1 MRAVVCERL
10 GDPSVLRV
18 EERPIPE
25 AGPADLVIRVG
36 AASVNFPDVLMVAGG
51 YQHKPELPFV
61 PGMEG
66 AGTVHAVG
74 AEVTGWTTGDR
85 VIFGVRPGAF
95 AEYVRLS
102 AKSQLLR
109 LPADWSFAE
118 GAGFRVAAQT
128 AFHSL
133 VHRAQLKKGEV
144 LLVHGASGG
153 VGLAA
158 VQLGKHLGATVI
170 ATGSDD
176 QRLAVVRA
184 NGADHVVNYRT
195 GDFVAAAKSLT
206 EGRGVDVV
214 YDPVGG
220 EVLEKS
226 VRAAAYGARLLVV
239 GFTSG
244 GPSKLMSNHILIKG
258 LTVLGVRA
266 GETILR
272 HSPELGRD
280 YVEEL
285 PRLAGLG
292 VMRPH
297 ISHRFPMERA
307 ADAFRAL
314 IDRKVVGKV
323 AIEME
328 PAG

>member
-1 MRAVVCERL
+1 MRALVCNEL
-10 GDPSVLRV
+10 GDPSMLRI
-18 EERPIPE
+18 EDRPIPRPRGKE
-25 AGPADLVIRVG
+25 VVVQVG
-36 AASVNFPDVLMVAGG
+36 AAAVNFPDVLMVAGG
-51 YQHKPELPFV
+51 YQHKPALPFI

-66 AGTVHAVG
+66 AGRILGVG
-74 AEVTGWTTGDR
+74 KDVADWRKGDC

-95 AEYVRLS
+95 AEYVRVPDDDR
-102 AKSQLLR
+102 QLMA
-109 LPADWSFAE
+109 LPEGWSWAE

-128 AFHSL
+128 AYHSL
-133 VHRAQLKKGEV
+133 VHRAAVKQGDV

-158 VQLGKHLGATVI
+158 VQLGKHLGAIVI

-176 QRLAVVRA
+176 ARLAVVKQA
-184 NGADHVVNYRT
+184 GADHLINYQKQ
-195 GDFVAAAKSLT
+195 DFVAVVKELT
-206 EGRGVDVV
+206 GGKGCDVI

-226 VRAAAYGARLLVV
+226 MRVAAYGARLLVV

-244 GPSKLMSNHILIKG
+244 APSKLMSNHVLIKG
-258 LTVLGVRA
+258 LSILGVRA
-266 GETILR
+266 GETPTRIAP
-272 HSPELGRD
+272 HMGRD
-280 YVEEL
+280 YVEQL
-285 PRLAGLG
+285 PKLAALG

-314 IDRKVVGKV
+314 VDRKVVGKAV
-323 AIEME
+323 IEMD
-328 PAG
+328 A